1 MGSTLFLESA
11 FWGTNRITNLW
22 SRQQNQFQGL
32 AAVVWSKRVK
42 DISKNLQLPSLPVFF
57 SPDYIF
63 LAQIGVCHNRSTFF
77 LSHQNV
83 TKLALNT
90 LEWYCSR
97 EQVTQL
103 SNLGNNMQL
112 NATWSVT

>member
-1 MGSTLFLESA
+1 MGSSLFLESA
-11 FWGTNRITNLW
+11 FLGTNRITNLW

-63 LAQIGVCHNRSTFF
+63 SSDMSVPQQIYFF

-97 EQVTQL
+97 EQLTQL

-112 NATWSVT
+112 NATWSVI